1 MPRPEPDPDLVPVFE
16 ELPVFEEEDLSPPR
30 PDAVVQRLLD
40 EDTPAGEEVKLLGA
54 RVRALGRDRRLRRLG
69 VTSAS
74 PGDGRSSVA
83 LGLAHALA
91 EGDRRR
97 VLLAELDL
105 SRPSLD
111 RTFSLAPPET
121 GLRQFLEGDGGDLVT
136 LRRLSPGSVWLLSA
150 GEGGASLP
158 GALASPRLT
167 ALLKSAD
174 RVFDYAVL
182 DCPPL
187 LAGPEAPGVQ
197 ERLDGTV
204 FVVRAR
210 HTRREAVREAA
221 RLLDPERLCG
231 YVLNGRRGRARSVR
245 ASPRSPRG

>member
-1 MPRPEPDPDLVPVFE
+1 VPPPEPAPGLVPVFE
-16 ELPVFEEEDLSPPR
+16 ELPVFEEEDLPPPH
-30 PDAVVQRLLD
+30 PDAIAQRLLGAA
-40 EDTPAGEEVKLLGA
+40 TPATGAVKLLGS

-74 PGDGRSSVA
+74 AGDGRSSVA
-83 LGLAHALA
+83 LGLAHTLA

-97 VLLAELDL
+97 VLLVELDL

-121 GLRQFLEGDGGDLVT
+121 GLRRFLEGDGGDVVT
-136 LRRLSPGSVWLLSA
+136 VRRLSPETVWILSA
-150 GEGGASLP
+150 GKGEPRLP
-158 GALASPRLT
+158 EALSSPRLA

-187 LAGPEAPGVQ
+187 LAEPEASEVQ
-197 ERLDGTV
+197 EHLDGTI

-210 HTRREAVREAA
+210 HTKRDAVREAA
-221 RLLDPERLCG
+221 RLLDRDRLCG
-231 YVLNGRRGRARSVR
+231 YVLNGRRGRARS
-245 ASPRSPRG
+245 